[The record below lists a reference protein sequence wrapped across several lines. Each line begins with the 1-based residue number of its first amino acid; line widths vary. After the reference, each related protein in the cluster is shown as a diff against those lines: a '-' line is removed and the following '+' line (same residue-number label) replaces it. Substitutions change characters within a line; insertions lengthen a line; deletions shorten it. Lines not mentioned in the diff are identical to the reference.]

1 MGDSSNNTNH
11 SNAQE
16 AVDRYGL
23 RETFEAVIAKTVL
36 SVLIVKE
43 FYITVRSDE
52 SVRELFREINGED
65 FDEERYLELAKER
78 PLMPHLYRY
87 TLPAEL
93 EKVYDFELTRLY
105 DIYKS
110 ENNKKNKTSS
120 PRDEAFDAFC
130 AEYCLSRGAKLE
142 TPF

>member
-87 TLPAEL
+87 SLPAEL
-93 EKVYDFELTRLY
+93 EKVYDFELSRLY
-105 DIYKS
+105 NIYKS
-110 ENNKKNKTSS
+110 ENKNMKAEIS
-120 PRDEAFDAFC
+120 PSDEAFDAFC
-130 AEYCLSRGAKLE
+130 AEYCLSRGARLE